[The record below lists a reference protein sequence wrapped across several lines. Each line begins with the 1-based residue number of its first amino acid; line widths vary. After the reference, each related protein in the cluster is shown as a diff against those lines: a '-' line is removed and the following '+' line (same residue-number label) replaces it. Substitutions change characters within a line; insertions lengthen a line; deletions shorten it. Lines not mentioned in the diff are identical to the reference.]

1 MVKFS
6 HRVAF
11 SASVAVVF
19 ALLSAV
25 HNAELGDFPLF
36 ASKPLLWAVLFVAI
50 ASSTAYVVDLP
61 NRGRVSRSAAGG
73 LIAGAVAVVV
83 VASLQALTT
92 SQYLPRFVLFSM
104 PIGLGLNSILWTL
117 FLRGQLNSRN
127 EMLVLLADDD
137 RSELFLEELARFGP
151 DQFDVQRVV
160 VGRPAFDRASL
171 LSSGQDELSSPV
183 TWVIVDLDNPL
194 AREICGRLVG
204 KRSKKLRIRTLS
216 GFCDEFFGKL
226 WLEGLDDSNLIFD
239 IAELHHQTYQRLSRL
254 VDVTFGFV
262 LLIAFAFVSPFVVVG
277 NALGNRGPIFY
288 RQPRIGRGDVAF
300 SILKFRTMG
309 VSSEP
314 TVWTTENDPRI
325 TPFGGLLR
333 KLHIDE
339 LPQALNILRGDIAI
353 VGPRPEQVGY
363 VELLTREIPF
373 YQLRHVIRPGLTGW
387 AQVNYKYG
395 STIEDARVKLS
406 YDLHYIRNQNLLL
419 DLKILVRTARNI
431 FGMKGT

>member
-6 HRVAF
+6 HRLAF

-19 ALLSAV
+19 AILSAI
-25 HNAELGDFPLF
+25 HNATLGDYPLF
-36 ASKPLLWAVLFVAI
+36 EQNPLLWAVLFVAV
-50 ASSTAYVVDLP
+50 ASSAAYVVDLP
-61 NRGRVSRSAAGG
+61 NRGRISRSAAGG
-73 LIAGAVAVVV
+73 LVAGAVAVVV

-92 SQYLPRFVLFSM
+92 SQYLPRFVLFST
-104 PIGLGLNSILWTL
+104 PIGLGLISVLWTL
-117 FLRGQLNSRN
+117 FLRGRLNSRN
-127 EMLVLLADDD
+127 ETLLLLTEGE
-137 RSELFLEELARFGP
+137 RSEIFRGDMARFGS
-151 DQFDVQRVV
+151 DQFDEQRVV
-160 VGRPAFDRASL
+160 VGRAAFDQAVELSAGQDDS
-171 LSSGQDELSSPV
+171 SSGV
-183 TWVIVDLDNPL
+183 TWVVVDLDNPL
-194 AREICGRLVG
+194 AREICGRLVSN
-204 KRSKKLRIRTLS
+204 RSKRLRIRTLS
-216 GFCDEFFGKL
+216 GFYEEFFGKL
-226 WLEGLDDSNLIFD
+226 WLEGLDDSNLVFD

-254 VDVTFGFV
+254 VDVTVGFV
-262 LLIAFAFVSPFVVVG
+262 LLIALGVVSPFVIVG

-288 RQPRIGRGDVAF
+288 RQPRVGRGDVAF

-309 VSSEP
+309 VSSAP

-333 KLHIDE
+333 RLHIDE

-363 VELLTREIPF
+363 VEVLTREIPF
-373 YQLRHVIRPGLTGW
+373 YGLRHVIRPGLTGW

-395 STIEDARVKLS
+395 STVEDARVKLS

>member
-6 HRVAF
+6 HRLAF

-19 ALLSAV
+19 AVLSAI
-25 HNAELGDFPLF
+25 HNATLGDYPLF
-36 ASKPLLWAVLFVAI
+36 EQNPLLWAVLFVAVG
-50 ASSTAYVVDLP
+50 SSAAYVVDLP
-61 NRGRVSRSAAGG
+61 NRGRISRSAAGG
-73 LIAGAVAVVV
+73 LVAGAVAVVV

-92 SQYLPRFVLFSM
+92 SQYLPRFVLFST
-104 PIGLGLNSILWTL
+104 PIGLGLISVLWTL
-117 FLRGQLNSRN
+117 FLRGRLNSRN
-127 EMLVLLADDD
+127 ETLLLLTEGE
-137 RSELFLEELARFGP
+137 RSEIFLGDLARFGS
-151 DQFDVQRVV
+151 DQFDEQRVV
-160 VGRPAFDRASL
+160 VGRAAFDQAAELSAGQDDS
-171 LSSGQDELSSPV
+171 SSGV
-183 TWVIVDLDNPL
+183 TWVVVDLDNPL
-194 AREICGRLVG
+194 AREICGRLVSN
-204 KRSKKLRIRTLS
+204 RSKRLRIRTLS
-216 GFCDEFFGKL
+216 GFYEEFFGKL
-226 WLEGLDDSNLIFD
+226 WLEGLDDSNLVFD

-254 VDVTFGFV
+254 VDVTVGFV
-262 LLIAFAFVSPFVVVG
+262 LLIALGAVSPFVIVG

-288 RQPRIGRGDVAF
+288 RQPRVGRGDVAF

-309 VSSEP
+309 VSSAP

-333 KLHIDE
+333 RLHIDE

-363 VELLTREIPF
+363 VEVLAREIPF
-373 YQLRHVIRPGLTGW
+373 YGLRHVIRPGLTGW

-395 STIEDARVKLS
+395 STVEDARVKLS

>member
-6 HRVAF
+6 HRLAF

-19 ALLSAV
+19 AVLSAI
-25 HNAELGDFPLF
+25 HNATLGDYPLF
-36 ASKPLLWAVLFVAI
+36 EQNPLLWAVLFVAV
-50 ASSTAYVVDLP
+50 ASSAAYVVDLP
-61 NRGRVSRSAAGG
+61 NRGRISRSAAGG
-73 LIAGAVAVVV
+73 LVAGAVAVVV

-92 SQYLPRFVLFSM
+92 SQYLPRFVLFST
-104 PIGLGLNSILWTL
+104 PIGLGLISVLWTL
-117 FLRGQLNSRN
+117 FLRGRLNSRN
-127 EMLVLLADDD
+127 ETLLLLTEGE
-137 RSELFLEELARFGP
+137 RSEIFLGDLARFGS
-151 DQFDVQRVV
+151 DQFDEQRVV
-160 VGRPAFDRASL
+160 VGRAAFDQAAELSAGQDDS
-171 LSSGQDELSSPV
+171 SSGV
-183 TWVIVDLDNPL
+183 TWVVVDLDNPL
-194 AREICGRLVG
+194 AREICGRLVSN
-204 KRSKKLRIRTLS
+204 RSKRLRIRTLS
-216 GFCDEFFGKL
+216 GFYEEFFGKL
-226 WLEGLDDSNLIFD
+226 WLEGLDDSNLVFD

-254 VDVTFGFV
+254 VDVTVGFV
-262 LLIAFAFVSPFVVVG
+262 LLIALGAVSPFVIVG

-288 RQPRIGRGDVAF
+288 RQPRVGRGDVAF

-309 VSSEP
+309 VSSAP

-333 KLHIDE
+333 RLHIDE

-363 VELLTREIPF
+363 VEVLAREIPF
-373 YQLRHVIRPGLTGW
+373 YGLRHVIRPGLTGW

-395 STIEDARVKLS
+395 STVEDARVKLS

>member
-6 HRVAF
+6 HRLAF

-19 ALLSAV
+19 AVLSAI
-25 HNAELGDFPLF
+25 HNATLGDYPLF
-36 ASKPLLWAVLFVAI
+36 KQNPLLWAVLFVAV
-50 ASSTAYVVDLP
+50 ASSAAYVVDLP
-61 NRGRVSRSAAGG
+61 NRGRISRSAAGG
-73 LIAGAVAVVV
+73 LVAGAVAVVV

-92 SQYLPRFVLFSM
+92 SQYLPRFVLFST
-104 PIGLGLNSILWTL
+104 PIGLGLISVLWTL
-117 FLRGQLNSRN
+117 FLRGRLNSRN
-127 EMLVLLADDD
+127 ETLLLLTEGE
-137 RSELFLEELARFGP
+137 RSEIFLGDLARFGS
-151 DQFDVQRVV
+151 DQFDEQRVV
-160 VGRPAFDRASL
+160 VGRAAFDQAAELSAGQDDS
-171 LSSGQDELSSPV
+171 SSGV
-183 TWVIVDLDNPL
+183 TWVVVDLDNPL
-194 AREICGRLVG
+194 AREICGRLVSN
-204 KRSKKLRIRTLS
+204 RSKRLRIRTLS
-216 GFCDEFFGKL
+216 GFYEEFFGKL
-226 WLEGLDDSNLIFD
+226 WLEGLDDSNLVFD

-254 VDVTFGFV
+254 VDVTVGFV
-262 LLIAFAFVSPFVVVG
+262 LLIALGAVSPFVIVG

-288 RQPRIGRGDVAF
+288 RQPRVGRGDVAF

-309 VSSEP
+309 VSSAP

-333 KLHIDE
+333 RLHIDE

-363 VELLTREIPF
+363 VEVLAREIPF
-373 YQLRHVIRPGLTGW
+373 YGLRHVIRPGLTGW

-395 STIEDARVKLS
+395 STVEDARVKLS

>member
-6 HRVAF
+6 HRLAF

-19 ALLSAV
+19 AVLSAI
-25 HNAELGDFPLF
+25 HNATLGDYPLF
-36 ASKPLLWAVLFVAI
+36 EQNPLLWAVLFVAV
-50 ASSTAYVVDLP
+50 ASSAAYVVDLP
-61 NRGRVSRSAAGG
+61 NRGRISRSAAGG
-73 LIAGAVAVVV
+73 LVAGAVAVVV

-92 SQYLPRFVLFSM
+92 SQYLPRFVLFST
-104 PIGLGLNSILWTL
+104 PIGLGLISVLWTL
-117 FLRGQLNSRN
+117 FLRGRLNSRN
-127 EMLVLLADDD
+127 ETLLLLTEGE
-137 RSELFLEELARFGP
+137 RSEIFLGDLARFGS
-151 DQFDVQRVV
+151 DQFDEQRVV
-160 VGRPAFDRASL
+160 VGRAAFDQAAELSAGQDDS
-171 LSSGQDELSSPV
+171 SSGV
-183 TWVIVDLDNPL
+183 TWVVVDLDNPL
-194 AREICGRLVG
+194 AREICGRLVSN
-204 KRSKKLRIRTLS
+204 RSKRLRIRTLS
-216 GFCDEFFGKL
+216 GFYEEFFGKL
-226 WLEGLDDSNLIFD
+226 WLEGLDDSNLVFD

-254 VDVTFGFV
+254 VDVTVGCV
-262 LLIAFAFVSPFVVVG
+262 LLIALGVVSPFVIVG

-288 RQPRIGRGDVAF
+288 RQPRVGRGDVAF

-309 VSSEP
+309 VSSAP

-333 KLHIDE
+333 RLHIDE

-363 VELLTREIPF
+363 VEVLAREIPF
-373 YQLRHVIRPGLTGW
+373 YGLRHVIRPGLTGW

-395 STIEDARVKLS
+395 STVEDARVKLS

>member
-6 HRVAF
+6 HRLAF

-19 ALLSAV
+19 AILSAI
-25 HNAELGDFPLF
+25 HNATLGDYPLF
-36 ASKPLLWAVLFVAI
+36 EQNPLLWAVLFVAV
-50 ASSTAYVVDLP
+50 ASSAAYVVDLP
-61 NRGRVSRSAAGG
+61 NRGRISRSAAGG
-73 LIAGAVAVVV
+73 LVAGAVAVVV

-92 SQYLPRFVLFSM
+92 SQYLPRFVLFST
-104 PIGLGLNSILWTL
+104 PIGLGLISVLWTL
-117 FLRGQLNSRN
+117 FLRGRLNSRN
-127 EMLVLLADDD
+127 ETLLLLTEGE
-137 RSELFLEELARFGP
+137 RSEIFLGDLARFGS
-151 DQFDVQRVV
+151 DQFDEQRVV
-160 VGRPAFDRASL
+160 VGRAAFDQAVELSAGQDDS
-171 LSSGQDELSSPV
+171 SSGV
-183 TWVIVDLDNPL
+183 TWVVVDLDNPL
-194 AREICGRLVG
+194 AREICGRLVSN
-204 KRSKKLRIRTLS
+204 RSKRLRIRTLS
-216 GFCDEFFGKL
+216 GFYEEFFGKL
-226 WLEGLDDSNLIFD
+226 WLEGLDDSNLVFD

-254 VDVTFGFV
+254 VDVTVGFV
-262 LLIAFAFVSPFVVVG
+262 LLIALGVVSPFVIVG

-288 RQPRIGRGDVAF
+288 RQPRVGRGDVAF

-309 VSSEP
+309 VSSAP

-333 KLHIDE
+333 RLHIDE

-363 VELLTREIPF
+363 VEVLTREIPF
-373 YQLRHVIRPGLTGW
+373 YGLRHVIRPGLTGW

-395 STIEDARVKLS
+395 STVEDARVKLS